1 MSTSSAVTA
10 PTTAPA
16 ATGLASAGEFSVR
29 RRVSTRLL
37 RSELGMVF
45 RRRRNLAMFAVLA
58 AFPILIGVAVKLST
72 PSGNEGPA
80 FLGQITENGLFLG
93 FTSLVVVLPLFL
105 PLAVAVVSGESSAG
119 EANLGT
125 LRYLLVVPVSRTR
138 LLLVKYAAVVAYGFA
153 ATLLVAAVGVVVG
166 ALLFPVGPVTL
177 LSGSTVAFSS
187 ALVRALLVALYVGA
201 MLAAV
206 GAIGMFLS
214 TLTEVPIGAMAA
226 TAIVTII
233 CEIFDAIPQLSAIHS
248 YLFPHWWLSF
258 GDLLRQPILTSELYR
273 GLLTAAIYVAIFLSL
288 AWARFVTRDVSS

>member
-1 MSTSSAVTA
+1 MSTSSVVA
-10 PTTAPA
+10 APA
-16 ATGLASAGEFSVR
+16 VPAESPGPVHR
-29 RRVSTRLL
+29 RLSSRLL

-45 RRRRNLAMFAVLA
+45 RRRRNLAMFGVLA
-58 AFPILIGVAVKLST
+58 AFPILIGISVKLSA
-72 PSGNEGPA
+72 PNGNEGPA

-105 PLAVAVVSGESSAG
+105 PLVVAVVSGESTAG

-138 LLLVKYAAVVAYGFA
+138 LLLIKYAAVVAYGFA
-153 ATLLVAAVGVVVG
+153 ATLLVAAVGIVLG

-177 LSGSTVAFSS
+177 LSGSTVSFAA
-187 ALVRALLVALYVGA
+187 ALVRALLVALYVGS
-201 MLAAV
+201 MLAAI

-226 TAIVTII
+226 TTIITII
-233 CEIFDAIPQLSAIHS
+233 CEILDAIPQLGAVHQ
-248 YLFPHWWLSF
+248 YLYPHWWLTF
-258 GDLLRQPILTSELYR
+258 GDLLRQPLSTSDLYR
-273 GLLTAAIYVAIFLSL
+273 GLLTAAVYVAIFLSL